1 MAVSAASLLSSSALA
16 NTETISVPQIV
27 NETTLQEVRNRL
39 ESYNEFFLT
48 ELGAIWVDGATFEKL
63 MNGELTESE
72 FMGEPDKT
80 PEIQDTPEI
89 VDDISVDDN

>member
-1 MAVSAASLLSSSALA
+1 MDKLHVVAKYLMKY
-16 NTETISVPQIV
+16 EK
-27 NETTLQEVRNRL
+27 
-39 ESYNEFFLT
+39 
-48 ELGAIWVDGATFEKL
+48 VDGATFEKL

-89 VDDISVDDN
+89 VDDN

>member
-1 MAVSAASLLSSSALA
+1 MDKLHVVAKYLMKY
-16 NTETISVPQIV
+16 EK
-27 NETTLQEVRNRL
+27 
-39 ESYNEFFLT
+39 
-48 ELGAIWVDGATFEKL
+48 VDGCKTFEKL

-72 FMGEPDKT
+72 FMHEADKT

>member
-1 MAVSAASLLSSSALA
+1 MREIIEDCYQKCIDILKEHIDQLHFLA
-16 NTETISVPQIV
+16 KYLMKYEK
-27 NETTLQEVRNRL
+27 
-39 ESYNEFFLT
+39 
-48 ELGAIWVDGATFEKL
+48 VDGATFEKL

>member
-1 MAVSAASLLSSSALA
+1 MGSEMGIRDRAKYLMKY
-16 NTETISVPQIV
+16 EK
-27 NETTLQEVRNRL
+27 
-39 ESYNEFFLT
+39 
-48 ELGAIWVDGATFEKL
+48 VDGATFEKL